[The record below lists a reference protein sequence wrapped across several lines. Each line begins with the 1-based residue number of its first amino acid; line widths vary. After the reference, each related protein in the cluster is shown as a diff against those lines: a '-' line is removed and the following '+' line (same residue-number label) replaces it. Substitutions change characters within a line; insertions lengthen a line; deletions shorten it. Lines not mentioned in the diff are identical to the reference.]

1 MSRGVLRAKVSEK
14 VSAQHV
20 GLWDDGEYQRL
31 SQRKSQCKSQ
41 CCTEM
46 IME

>member
-20 GLWDDGEYQRL
+20 GLWYDVKYRFL
-31 SQRKSQCKSQ
+31 SQRKSQR
-41 CCTEM
+41 CTERM
-46 IME
+46 GRGE